1 MREKDEGLG
10 SRVVVR
16 AVRRRAEEMVAET
29 SRRTSSKVEATNSL
43 VFNEPINV
51 QLVAHS
57 STLKLLDSEPSMM
70 ASDPV
75 VRSVWRESLVRRL
88 RDGLNFCHARR

>member
-1 MREKDEGLG
+1 MREEDEGLG
-10 SRVVVR
+10 SRVLVR
-16 AVRRRAEEMVAET
+16 AARRRAREMVAET

-43 VFNEPINV
+43 VSNEPINV

-70 ASDPV
+70 ASDPI
-75 VRSVWRESLVRRL
+75 VRSVWRESLMRRL

>member
-1 MREKDEGLG
+1 MREEDEGLG
-10 SRVVVR
+10 SRVLVR
-16 AVRRRAEEMVAET
+16 AARRRAREMVAET

-43 VFNEPINV
+43 VSNEPINV

-70 ASDPV
+70 LSDPLSEASGASPW
-75 VRSVWRESLVRRL
+75 SVGCVM
-88 RDGLNFCHARR
+88 A